1 MITPA
6 GCIPDNAAI
15 AAHYDDLDDLYREIW
30 GTDVHHG
37 YWITGKESAPEAA
50 ANLTR
55 FIAEKAAIRP
65 GNRVCDIGCGYGA
78 TARMLNVD
86 YGAEVIGLTISTKQY
101 DHAKA
106 AANGNE
112 QLNFILVDAL
122 QNNLPSKAFDAV
134 IAIESTEHIAP
145 MPRLMSEARRLLHDG
160 GHFVIAAWLAR
171 DRPEHWQ
178 KKYLLEP
185 ICAEGLL
192 PNMGSADE
200 YLEML
205 SQCGFR
211 NIKFTDLTVK
221 VKKTWTICALRL
233 IRRVVAD
240 PALRRRLR
248 DSQFTNR
255 VFAKTIFRIR
265 LAYEMGAMRY
275 GIFSAVK

>member
-15 AAHYDDLDDLYREIW
+15 AAHYDDLDELYREIW

-37 YWITGKESAPEAA
+37 YWITGKESAMEAV

-55 FIAEKAAIRP
+55 LVAEKAAIRS
-65 GNRVCDIGCGYGA
+65 GDRVCDMGCGYGGG
-78 TARMLNVD
+78 ARMLNRD
-86 YGAEVIGLTISTKQY
+86 YGAEVTGFTISPKQF

-122 QNNLPSKAFDAV
+122 HNNLPAKSFDAV
-134 IAIESTEHIAP
+134 IAIESTEHVALK
-145 MPRLMSEARRLLHDG
+145 PRLISEARRLLRCG
-160 GHFVIAAWLAR
+160 GHFVIAAWLANER
-171 DRPEHWQ
+171 ATGWR

-211 NIKFTDLTVK
+211 NIKLTDLTVK

-233 IRRVVAD
+233 IRRIVAD

-248 DSQFTNR
+248 DPRFTNR
-255 VFAKTIFRIR
+255 IFAKTIFRIR
-265 LAYEMGAMRY
+265 FAYETGAMRY

>member
-1 MITPA
+1 
-6 GCIPDNAAI
+6 
-15 AAHYDDLDDLYREIW
+15 
-30 GTDVHHG
+30 
-37 YWITGKESAPEAA
+37 
-50 ANLTR
+50 
-55 FIAEKAAIRP
+55 
-65 GNRVCDIGCGYGA
+65 
-78 TARMLNVD
+78 
-86 YGAEVIGLTISTKQY
+86 
-101 DHAKA
+101 
-106 AANGNE
+106 
-112 QLNFILVDAL
+112 LVDAL

-145 MPRLMSEARRLLHDG
+145 MPRLIREARRLLHDG

-205 SQCGFR
+205 SRCGFR

-248 DSQFTNR
+248 DPRFTNGI
-255 VFAKTIFRIR
+255 FAKTIFRIR
-265 LAYEMGAMRY
+265 FAYETGAMRY